1 MPVII
6 CLYYSRV
13 LVRAARQIMTVPRR
27 APAAAFSGIIAV
39 NLHMRFPRRQ
49 PRSGVPGVVATLHC
63 SWCNRATAVVCRLG
77 LDELRHELLGR
88 ATPRPL

>member
-1 MPVII
+1 
-6 CLYYSRV
+6 
-13 LVRAARQIMTVPRR
+13 MTVPRR

-39 NLHMRFPRRQ
+39 NLHMRCPRRQ

-77 LDELRHELLGR
+77 LDELRHDSELLGR
-88 ATPRPL
+88 AYTAAALSFFFCIHTEIARACAYF